1 MSGIDNPEL
10 LLAVL
15 DSLTIGVSLVDC
27 QGKIVLWNR
36 RAERLTGYLRQD
48 ALGRSVREGFLG
60 CMDMENNELS
70 GEAAPALVALRDGKS
85 VTLETSLRH
94 RSGHRVPARL
104 QVTVLRDD
112 RGAIVGAVES
122 FEETIAVSDWERR
135 QSKLATYGCLDRA
148 SGVLNHAM
156 MQSHLREI
164 LGTFSEHSVPFAIL
178 CVALDQLEVIK
189 TRHGPGA
196 VASLLRVVGQTLEH
210 SLRPT
215 DAIGRWQDN
224 EFLAILQECSSAEA
238 GKTAERLSRMVAR
251 AKIEWWG
258 DPLLIT
264 LSIGGTEV
272 RKGDSEEEMIRRA
285 EAGMQECRTQG
296 GGRVILE
303 RE

>member
-1 MSGIDNPEL
+1 MLEMGNPEL
-10 LLAVL
+10 LVAVL
-15 DSLTIGVSLVDC
+15 DSLTVGVSLVDR
-27 QGKIVLWNR
+27 QGKIMLWNR

-48 ALGRSVREGFLG
+48 ALGRSVRDGFLG
-60 CMDMENNELS
+60 CMDRDNNELS
-70 GEAAPALVALRDGKS
+70 GDAAPAVSALRDGRS

-104 QVTVLRDD
+104 QVTPLKDD
-112 RGAIVGAVES
+112 RGAIIGVVES

-156 MQSHLREI
+156 MQSHLREL
-164 LGTFSEHSVPFAIL
+164 LGTFSEHPVPFTIL
-178 CVALDQLEVIK
+178 CVALDQMESIK

-196 VASLLRVVGQTLEH
+196 LASLLRTVGQTLEH

-215 DAIGRWQDN
+215 DSIGRWQEN
-224 EFLAILQECSSAEA
+224 EFMAILQECTSAEA
-238 GKTAERLSRMVAR
+238 GRTAERLRKMVAG

-258 DPLLIT
+258 DALPIT

-272 RKGDSEEEMIRRA
+272 RKGDTDEEVLRRA
-285 EAGMQECRTQG
+285 EAGMQQCRKLG
-296 GGRVILE
+296 GDRVILE
-303 RE
+303 KE